1 MRHSQCPDV
10 DAVCRDVIGVREHA
24 HRILFV
30 EPLVAVLEA
39 EALDDV
45 MGNLENGTACT
56 TCRGTQGHAECVWG
70 GGGDKFARK
79 QGHSSAGGA
88 KGAAIVVQT
97 GAHHACEC
105 CA

>member
-70 GGGDKFARK
+70 GGDKFARK